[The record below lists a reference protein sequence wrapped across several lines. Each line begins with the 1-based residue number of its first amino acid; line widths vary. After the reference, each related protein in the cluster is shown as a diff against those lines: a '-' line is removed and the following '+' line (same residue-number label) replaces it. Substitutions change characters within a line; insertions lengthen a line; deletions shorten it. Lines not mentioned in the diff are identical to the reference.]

1 MGRNGHSCTHR
12 QPRIMARYRS
22 NVFSEGLGRQ
32 KGLFRARYS
41 RNVFPTLFFTASPL
55 KTYIRS
61 LCCQQH
67 AVRAC
72 ISATYCH
79 EEALLPSGPP
89 LGIHDNRFLPP
100 FNAQP
105 FHAGRSGGRPAS
117 GQRRIRES
125 ACKRP
130 AQDKGKRLARGST
143 PDEGRAPG
151 EEPAL
156 TAKVFPIGGSPGGNR
171 ASPTGEPRYLIGGIL
186 RSASAL
192 TFLLRSPFRSQ
203 LRQALHRA
211 RNR

>member
-1 MGRNGHSCTHR
+1 
-12 QPRIMARYRS
+12 MARYRS

-32 KGLFRARYS
+32 KGLFRTRYS
-41 RNVFPTLFFTASPL
+41 RNVFPKTVFHCFSPL
-55 KTYIRS
+55 KTCIRS

-79 EEALLPSGPP
+79 EEAFLPSGPP
-89 LGIHDNRFLPP
+89 LGIHDNRFLPL

-105 FHAGRSGGRPAS
+105 FHAGRSGGRPASGQRRMKEGRPAS

-130 AQDKGKRLARGST
+130 AQDKESAWRGGGPT
-143 PDEGRAPG
+143 PDEGGAPG

-156 TAKVFPIGGSPGGNR
+156 TAKAFPTGGSPGGSR
-171 ASPTGEPRYLIGGIL
+171 GKSDWRT
-186 RSASAL
+186 
-192 TFLLRSPFRSQ
+192 TLLNWRHPPFG
-203 LRQALHRA
+203 
-211 RNR
+211 

>member
-1 MGRNGHSCTHR
+1 MGKSGHSCTHR

-22 NVFSEGLGRQ
+22 NVFSEGFGRQ

-41 RNVFPTLFFTASPL
+41 RNVFPNTVFHCFSPL

-79 EEALLPSGPP
+79 EEA
-89 LGIHDNRFLPP
+89 FLPAEPLWEYTITVSCHCLMPSP
-100 FNAQP
+100 FMQDIQGAP
-105 FHAGRSGGRPAS
+105 GERPTSDEGGRPAS

-130 AQDKGKRLARGST
+130 AQDKESAWQGS
-143 PDEGRAPG
+143 
-151 EEPAL
+151 
-156 TAKVFPIGGSPGGNR
+156 
-171 ASPTGEPRYLIGGIL
+171 
-186 RSASAL
+186 
-192 TFLLRSPFRSQ
+192 
-203 LRQALHRA
+203 
-211 RNR
+211 

>member
-41 RNVFPTLFFTASPL
+41 RNVFPNTVFHCFSPL

-89 LGIHDNRFLPP
+89 LGIHDNRFLPL

-105 FHAGRSGGRPAS
+105 FHAGRSGGRPAR

-125 ACKRP
+125 AWRGTRADREGVP
-130 AQDKGKRLARGST
+130 DWRLTRREQGKS
-143 PDEGRAPG
+143 DW
-151 EEPAL
+151 L
-156 TAKVFPIGGSPGGNR
+156 TTLFNWRHP
-171 ASPTGEPRYLIGGIL
+171 
-186 RSASAL
+186 
-192 TFLLRSPFRSQ
+192 PFS
-203 LRQALHRA
+203 
-211 RNR
+211 

>member
-41 RNVFPTLFFTASPL
+41 RNVFPNAVFHRFSPL

-79 EEALLPSGPP
+79 EEAFLPSGPP
-89 LGIHDNRFLPP
+89 LGMHDNRFLPL

-105 FHAGRSGGRPAS
+105 FHAGHSGGRPARGKRRMGGRPAS

-130 AQDKGKRLARGST
+130 AQDKGERLARGST
-143 PDEGRAPG
+143 PDEGRVPG

-156 TAKVFPIGGSPGGNR
+156 TAKVLPTGGSPDGNKGDSDWR
-171 ASPTGEPRYLIGGIL
+171 LTGQGQGQVRLANHAI
-186 RSASAL
+186 
-192 TFLLRSPFRSQ
+192 
-203 LRQALHRA
+203 
-211 RNR
+211 

>member
-41 RNVFPTLFFTASPL
+41 RNVFPNTVFHCFSPL

-79 EEALLPSGPP
+79 EEAFLPSGPP
-89 LGIHDNRFLPP
+89 LGIHDNRFLPL

-105 FHAGRSGGRPAS
+105 FHAGHSGGRPAS

-125 ACKRP
+125 AWRGGQRRMREGAWRGARADREGAP
-130 AQDKGKRLARGST
+130 DWRLARREQG
-143 PDEGRAPG
+143 
-151 EEPAL
+151 
-156 TAKVFPIGGSPGGNR
+156 
-171 ASPTGEPRYLIGGIL
+171 
-186 RSASAL
+186 
-192 TFLLRSPFRSQ
+192 
-203 LRQALHRA
+203 QARLANHA
-211 RNR
+211 I

>member
-1 MGRNGHSCTHR
+1 
-12 QPRIMARYRS
+12 MARYRS

-41 RNVFPTLFFTASPL
+41 RNVFPNTVFHCFSPL

-79 EEALLPSGPP
+79 EEAFLPSGPP
-89 LGIHDNRFLPP
+89 LGIHDNRFLPL

-105 FHAGRSGGRPAS
+105 FHAGHSGGRPAS

-125 ACKRP
+125 AWRGGQRRMREGAWRGARADREGAP
-130 AQDKGKRLARGST
+130 DWRLARR
-143 PDEGRAPG
+143 EQGRFGLAARQAG
-151 EEPAL
+151 
-156 TAKVFPIGGSPGGNR
+156 TG
-171 ASPTGEPRYLIGGIL
+171 ASPIGEPRYLIGGIL

-192 TFLLRSPFRSQ
+192 AFLLRSPFRSQ

>member
-41 RNVFPTLFFTASPL
+41 RNVFPNTVFHCFSPL
-55 KTYIRS
+55 KTCIRS

-79 EEALLPSGPP
+79 EEAFLPSGPP
-89 LGIHDNRFLPP
+89 LGIHDNRFLPL

-117 GQRRIRES
+117 GQRRMREGRPASGQRRIRES
-125 ACKRP
+125 AWRGGGQRRMREGAWRGARADREGVP
-130 AQDKGKRLARGST
+130 DWRLTRREQGQVRLANHAT
-143 PDEGRAPG
+143 
-151 EEPAL
+151 
-156 TAKVFPIGGSPGGNR
+156 
-171 ASPTGEPRYLIGGIL
+171 
-186 RSASAL
+186 
-192 TFLLRSPFRSQ
+192 
-203 LRQALHRA
+203 
-211 RNR
+211 

>member
-1 MGRNGHSCTHR
+1 MGRNRHSCTHR
-12 QPRIMARYRS
+12 QPRIMTKYRS

-41 RNVFPTLFFTASPL
+41 RNVFPNTVFHCFSPL

-79 EEALLPSGPP
+79 EEAFLPSGPP
-89 LGIHDNRFLPP
+89 LGIHDNRFLPL

-105 FHAGRSGGRPAS
+105 FHAGHSGGRPARGKRRMGGRPAS

-125 ACKRP
+125 ACKRLTS
-130 AQDKGKRLARGST
+130 DEGKRLQEARAG
-143 PDEGRAPG
+143 
-151 EEPAL
+151 
-156 TAKVFPIGGSPGGNR
+156 
-171 ASPTGEPRYLIGGIL
+171 
-186 RSASAL
+186 
-192 TFLLRSPFRSQ
+192 
-203 LRQALHRA
+203 
-211 RNR
+211 

>member
-1 MGRNGHSCTHR
+1 MYSQRR
-12 QPRIMARYRS
+12 P
-22 NVFSEGLGRQ
+22 GRQ

-41 RNVFPTLFFTASPL
+41 RNVFPNTVFHCFSPL

-72 ISATYCH
+72 ISVTYCH
-79 EEALLPSGPP
+79 EEAFLPSGPP
-89 LGIHDNRFLPP
+89 LGIHDNRFLPL

-105 FHAGRSGGRPAS
+105 FHTGHSGGRLAS

-130 AQDKGKRLARGST
+130 APDKEKRLAR
-143 PDEGRAPG
+143 
-151 EEPAL
+151 
-156 TAKVFPIGGSPGGNR
+156 SPRRPRRRSQLAAHQAG
-171 ASPTGEPRYLIGGIL
+171 TGAILIGGIL

-192 TFLLRSPFRSQ
+192 AFLP
-203 LRQALHRA
+203 
-211 RNR
+211 

>member
-1 MGRNGHSCTHR
+1 MGRSGHSCTHR

-41 RNVFPTLFFTASPL
+41 RNVFPNTVFHCFSPL

-79 EEALLPSGPP
+79 EGALLPSRPP
-89 LGIHDNRFLPP
+89 LGIHDNRFLPL

-105 FHAGRSGGRPAS
+105 SHAGHSGGGA
-117 GQRRIRES
+117 RRVVNGRILGNVATPHLNTADFRLS
-125 ACKRP
+125 AN
-130 AQDKGKRLARGST
+130 RLST
-143 PDEGRAPG
+143 PGTPRWASS
-151 EEPAL
+151 
-156 TAKVFPIGGSPGGNR
+156 TR
-171 ASPTGEPRYLIGGIL
+171 ASCGACR
-186 RSASAL
+186 
-192 TFLLRSPFRSQ
+192 
-203 LRQALHRA
+203 
-211 RNR
+211 

>member
-22 NVFSEGLGRQ
+22 NVFSEGPGRQ

-41 RNVFPTLFFTASPL
+41 RNVFPNTVFHCFSPL

-67 AVRAC
+67 AVRAY

-89 LGIHDNRFLPP
+89 LGIHDNRFLPL

-105 FHAGRSGGRPAS
+105 FHAGHSGGRPAR
-117 GQRRIRES
+117 GQRRMGGGRLARGPRRIRES
-125 ACKRP
+125 AWRGGGQHRIKEDAWRGTRADREGAP
-130 AQDKGKRLARGST
+130 DWRLARR
-143 PDEGRAPG
+143 EQGRFGLAAHQAG
-151 EEPAL
+151 
-156 TAKVFPIGGSPGGNR
+156 
-171 ASPTGEPRYLIGGIL
+171 TGQVRLANHAI
-186 RSASAL
+186 
-192 TFLLRSPFRSQ
+192 
-203 LRQALHRA
+203 
-211 RNR
+211 

>member
-1 MGRNGHSCTHR
+1 
-12 QPRIMARYRS
+12 MARYRS

-41 RNVFPTLFFTASPL
+41 RNVFPNTVFHCFSPL

-79 EEALLPSGPP
+79 EEAFLPSEPP
-89 LGIHDNRFLPP
+89 LGIHDNRFLPL

-105 FHAGRSGGRPAS
+105 SHAGHSGGRPAS
-117 GQRRIRES
+117 SQRRMRES

-130 AQDKGKRLARGST
+130 APDKGKRLARGST
-143 PDEGRAPG
+143 SDEGRAPG

-156 TAKVFPIGGSPGGNR
+156 TAKVLPTGGSPGGNR
-171 ASPTGEPRYLIGGIL
+171 GDSDWR
-186 RSASAL
+186 L
-192 TFLLRSPFRSQ
+192 TRREQ
-203 LRQALHRA
+203 GQARLANHA
-211 RNR
+211 I

>member
-32 KGLFRARYS
+32 KDLFRARYS
-41 RNVFPTLFFTASPL
+41 RNVFPNTVFHCFSPL

-61 LCCQQH
+61 LCCRQH

-79 EEALLPSGPP
+79 EEAFLPSGHP
-89 LGIHDNRFLPP
+89 LGIHDNRFLPL

-105 FHAGRSGGRPAS
+105 FHAGHSGGRPARGKRRMGGRPAS

-130 AQDKGKRLARGST
+130 AQDKGKRLARRST

-156 TAKVFPIGGSPGGNR
+156 TAKVFPTGGSPDGNR
-171 ASPTGEPRYLIGGIL
+171 GDSDWR
-186 RSASAL
+186 L
-192 TFLLRSPFRSQ
+192 TRREQGKSDWRTTLFNWRHPPFG
-203 LRQALHRA
+203 
-211 RNR
+211 